1 MTRYLLIVALSVL
14 FTACGGSGGD
24 TRDSNS
30 GNIINIPSA
39 SGATTLAIGSSAYTK
54 LQSGDVIVRETDDTT
69 IKIRHNVNGERE
81 VTVLTGSA
89 HILRK

>member
-1 MTRYLLIVALSVL
+1 MIRYLLIVAVLVL

-24 TRDSNS
+24 TRDSSLGNS
-30 GNIINIPSA
+30 IKLVIA
-39 SGATTLAIGSSAYTK
+39 STSYTELK
-54 LQSGDVIVRETDDTT
+54 SGDVIVRETDDTT

-89 HILRK
+89 HILRQ